1 MLVNFN
7 VQRPQQNFGMAI
19 YSNENVNKAIKSRIK
34 NPEET
39 KKLNDIIEKQTLN
52 NLADIIL
59 YTDGKNISAKVV
71 EAKVDLDFKDLSKEF
86 NENAIRRMFG
96 GGVVG
101 LIEKAADYAEK
112 IAATI
117 KTRKAMDI
125 GGILNKIKKV

>member
-19 YSNENVNKAIKSRIK
+19 YSNENVNKVIKSRIK
-34 NPEET
+34 NPEEA

-71 EAKVDLDFKDLSKEF
+71 EAKVDVDFKDLSKEF
-86 NENAIRRMFG
+86 NENAITKMFG

-101 LIEKAADYAEK
+101 LIEKAATYAEK

-117 KTRKAMDI
+117 KTRNAMDI
-125 GGILNKIKKV
+125 DGILNKIKKV